1 MIRKVLRV
9 PAEMIGD
16 VKAVQARLFEETK
29 QAYSA
34 AAIVR
39 GLVTIGLE
47 ALRDRRALA
56 AAFAGAR
63 VPRGRKKA
71 DARLG

>member
-16 VKAVQARLFEETK
+16 VKAVQARLMDETK
-29 QAYSA
+29 QNYSA

-47 ALRDRRALA
+47 SIRDRRALA
-56 AAFAGAR
+56 AAFVGAR
-63 VPRGRKKA
+63 VPRGRKKTEF
-71 DARLG
+71 